1 MPSGA
6 ENAKGSGRWFI
17 RARPR
22 PAGLRDRL
30 AARVGWDCPLGLVG
44 ARRTRLDWMPVA
56 GAVRYVRYSPALVA
70 FIGGGPG
77 WSATVVTGVR
87 GRLCWLVPAWPPHG
101 RVSRRGRELS
111 RLVRHIARGVM
122 RAARLESLEALARLQ
137 VRKLFLSRHL
147 RGRRAPAQRPPDRA
161 ATQFLTRVGIVP
173 PGSPFVS
180 SQGGLVP

>member
-1 MPSGA
+1 VILG
-6 ENAKGSGRWFI
+6 E
-17 RARPR
+17 
-22 PAGLRDRL
+22 RL
-30 AARVGWDCPLGLVG
+30 IERGTN
-44 ARRTRLDWMPVA
+44 R
-56 GAVRYVRYSPALVA
+56 GAVRTFDLTTLSAPCRRVRRTPKVQAAGSFARGRGPRGFATGWLPELDGIALWVL
-70 FIGGGPG
+70 
-77 WSATVVTGVR
+77 WGVR